1 MERNAASATPVDSM
15 QDGESIT
22 DDSSS
27 PLRSDEKVQ
36 SRYLS
41 PRVASC
47 HDFCKYGHKHESE
60 VEARRLNFR
69 KFLKNKKKSAR
80 NVEHNEVTIVIA
92 GERRT
97 KQKAASNMEYE
108 FPDDAEVSK
117 PQTPPPSKNSLK
129 SGGKQ
134 TPQAT
139 LANEQGIKPKSTSN
153 VEVEKSQTPSPIKN
167 DTISNGKKAL
177 QTSFEN
183 EQGTSDVKKVK
194 ANKGRTLGTTVQ
206 SKPSPASDMEAPV
219 EKKTKSLVWKPVSP
233 VAPKVSQQ
241 KASPLVAEAQKLKPV
256 VPSPPKKAD
265 VSRKPAIALKTK
277 TPLIRSLSQRKSS
290 KIVIARSSQENT
302 IMRSHTASRN
312 SVSELSEPSVVS
324 SFSKPSRNL
333 IDRDQNNKIIKGLAT
348 SKTVERKQLKPTPS
362 SFMSK
367 TQDNGSSFQLRKLRS
382 IKRTLTPH
390 DNVFS
395 TQFRR
400 LRSTKKSSTPHDAVS
415 SLQPRKLRSVQ
426 PTLTPHDNVSTLAP
440 GKLRSVRRTS
450 APRETVSVVQ
460 TRKLWSTK
468 QTTTFRD
475 IVSRFQPKKLRSMK
489 RSSSRKNEE
498 EASKAD
504 TESKSEN
511 DGLVPDTKTGES
523 EFAIHGDNDKET
535 EYNDSNAVVSEN
547 NTKKSRRNAT
557 VPPRPEDNASTPFML
572 KFRRGKVINLRSD
585 SIGARRLWFN
595 IGRLASENTNGSGMQ
610 WRRSLKKKSSTS
622 FDSEDP
628 DSKVHSVVL
637 KHQGVAEKKDS
648 KSLFNHVIEETAS
661 KLVETRKSKVKALVG
676 AFETVISLQETK
688 PASTA

>member
-1 MERNAASATPVDSM
+1 MERNAGSATPVDFM
-15 QDGESIT
+15 PDGESIT

-80 NVEHNEVTIVIA
+80 NVEHNEVTILIA

-97 KQKAASNMEYE
+97 KQKAASDMEYE

-117 PQTPPPSKNSLK
+117 PQTPPPFKNSLK

-139 LANEQGIKPKSTSN
+139 LANEQGTKPKATSN
-153 VEVEKSQTPSPIKN
+153 VEVEKSQTPLPIKN
-167 DTISNGKKAL
+167 STISNGKKAL

-183 EQGTSDVKKVK
+183 EQGISDIKKVK
-194 ANKGRTLGTTVQ
+194 ANKGGAPGTPVQ

-219 EKKTKSLVWKPVSP
+219 EKKTKSLVWKPISP

-241 KASPLVAEAQKLKPV
+241 KASPLVAEGQKLKPV

-265 VSRKPAIALKTK
+265 GSRKPAIALKTK

-290 KIVIARSSQENT
+290 KIGIARSSQENT
-302 IMRSHTASRN
+302 VMRSPTTSRN

-324 SFSKPSRNL
+324 SFSKPPHNL
-333 IDRDQNNKIIKGLAT
+333 IDRDQDNKMAKGLAT
-348 SKTVERKQLKPTPS
+348 SKTVERKQLKPTSS

-400 LRSTKKSSTPHDAVS
+400 LRSTKKSSTPRDAVS

-440 GKLRSVRRTS
+440 RKLRSVKQNST
-450 APRETVSVVQ
+450 PRESVSVVQ

-489 RSSSRKNEE
+489 RSSSRKNEDGV
-498 EASKAD
+498 SKAD
-504 TESKSEN
+504 TESKSED
-511 DGLVPDTKTGES
+511 DGLVPGTKMGES
-523 EFAIHGDNDKET
+523 EFAVHGDNDKKT
-535 EYNDSNAVVSEN
+535 EYSDSNVVVSKN
-547 NTKKSRRNAT
+547 NMKKSQRNTT
-557 VPPRPEDNASTPFML
+557 VPPRPEDNASTPFMV

-610 WRRSLKKKSSTS
+610 WRRSLKKKSTTS
-622 FDSEDP
+622 IDCEDP
-628 DSKVHSVVL
+628 DSEVHSVVL